1 MVMDSYIDNNEN
13 NNNVINHKNETNQ
26 IIYDLI
32 KQNKN
37 EKLKKFLRNNN
48 NRNEI
53 IIDNNLYKIA
63 IKSNNFNSF
72 ELLNEYDTKEN
83 FKFLIENNPFI
94 LNYIFQNEV
103 TLSKV
108 TEQIASL
115 YDYKK
120 TCPKKLKNILRNE
133 LTIQLSV
140 SFIETLLKL
149 KKINFLN
156 FILENYI
163 FDNKFILNL
172 LFYYKNRQIISNNE
186 INKLIKK
193 EKFKIPWKDLLYHCF
208 SGVDL
213 DYCYYYSDEEL
224 NEIKLLMKYLN
235 QYNIS
240 LNLNEK
246 DQNGNYPLLLA
257 CQKENIEVV
266 NLLFDYSNKNNIV
279 LEMNEKNKK
288 ENFPL
293 LACLSIGC
301 DSSIKLIKLLINYA
315 NKNNIILKINDKN
328 EDGDYPLLNAIK
340 NWEGKIG
347 LIQLLMKYANKNNIV
362 LKINDKNNEG
372 DYPFLCACWGCFKES
387 VKLIRLLMDY
397 ADKNNFILR
406 INDKNE
412 NGDYPILSIS
422 MSYSDGYYI
431 GSTKKDIK
439 SEKIEVLIDYA
450 NKKNIILEINE
461 KNRYDYPI
469 WTSIINHETIMTKKL
484 LFDYANQN
492 NIVLDI
498 NSKNF
503 YEDNS
508 NETFCYPL
516 LYSIGDN
523 ETETVKLIF
532 DHANKNNII
541 LDINNNGTI
550 WYKFCDSPLLL
561 AIHMDNIEIV
571 QMLIDYAKNNNIILK
586 IIGNGKS
593 LEEFLYNCYSEDED
607 EDEDEDKDKD
617 KDKGEN
623 ENENENENI
632 KGEYWERYFD
642 SPLLNNT
649 HKNSVEI
656 IKLLVEYTISINNIK
671 MINTLLTYY
680 NKNNIVINI
689 NEKGKDN
696 QSLLLFTINT
706 NNTELVKL
714 LIDYADKMKIILE
727 INEKD
732 KEGNNIFLSTA
743 IQHNNNEIIQL
754 LTNYANEKNIIFD

>member
-120 TCPKKLKNILRNE
+120 TCPKK
-133 LTIQLSV
+133 
-140 SFIETLLKL
+140 
-149 KKINFLN
+149 
-156 FILENYI
+156 
-163 FDNKFILNL
+163 
-172 LFYYKNRQIISNNE
+172 
-186 INKLIKK
+186 
-193 EKFKIPWKDLLYHCF
+193 KFKIPWKDLLYHCF

-279 LEMNEKNKK
+279 LEMNEKIKRK
-288 ENFPL
+288 FSL

-301 DSSIKLIKLLINYA
+301 DN
-315 NKNNIILKINDKN
+315 
-328 EDGDYPLLNAIK
+328 GDYPLLNAIK
-340 NWEGKIG
+340 NW
-347 LIQLLMKYANKNNIV
+347 
-362 LKINDKNNEG
+362 EG

-431 GSTKKDIK
+431 G
-439 SEKIEVLIDYA
+439 
-450 NKKNIILEINE
+450 N
-461 KNRYDYPI
+461 
-469 WTSIINHETIMTKKL
+469 
-484 LFDYANQN
+484 
-492 NIVLDI
+492 I

-550 WYKFCDSPLLL
+550 WYIF
-561 AIHMDNIEIV
+561 
-571 QMLIDYAKNNNIILK
+571 
-586 IIGNGKS
+586 
-593 LEEFLYNCYSEDED
+593 
-607 EDEDEDKDKD
+607 
-617 KDKGEN
+617 
-623 ENENENENI
+623 
-632 KGEYWERYFD
+632 
-642 SPLLNNT
+642 
-649 HKNSVEI
+649 
-656 IKLLVEYTISINNIK
+656 
-671 MINTLLTYY
+671 
-680 NKNNIVINI
+680 INI

-743 IQHNNNEIIQL
+743 IQHNNNKL
-754 LTNYANEKNIIFD
+754 FNYSRIMPTKK